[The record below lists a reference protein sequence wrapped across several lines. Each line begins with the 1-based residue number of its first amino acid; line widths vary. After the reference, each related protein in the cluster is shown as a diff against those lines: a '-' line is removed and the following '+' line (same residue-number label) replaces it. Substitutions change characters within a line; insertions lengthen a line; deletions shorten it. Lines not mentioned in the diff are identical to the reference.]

1 MLTVPQLLVVA
12 FAGPAVAV
20 FFDGAEF
27 GALPV
32 LVGRDRVAQ
41 ANAAVWAAASAA
53 EIVLPTLV
61 GISLAVVH
69 PADLLAVDALSF
81 VASAVWVRAIGRA
94 MYDSRRERPVLTAR
108 LIGTDIRAGLSFLVG
123 HVGVRTMT
131 LIGSIQCVAG
141 GGFVALMVVWCDRVP
156 RHRHAGLAVR
166 RGLGVVEHRCSRRP
180 AALPRILRRI
190 GPARLV
196 LRALPFSCLLGIL
209 TGLAPVWELGALGL
223 LAWSGAYTLVVVNGI
238 SYRQQV
244 TPEQLLGR
252 VNTTA
257 RMLSWGVGWTVG
269 AVAGGVLGST
279 IGVRPAMVVMASGSV
294 AAVAVAWASPLRT
307 APESSYVMHLDGS
320 DPPDA

>member
-1 MLTVPQLLVVA
+1 M
-12 FAGPAVAV
+12 
-20 FFDGAEF
+20 
-27 GALPV
+27 
-32 LVGRDRVAQ
+32 
-41 ANAAVWAAASAA
+41 
-53 EIVLPTLV
+53 
-61 GISLAVVH
+61 
-69 PADLLAVDALSF
+69 
-81 VASAVWVRAIGRA
+81 
-94 MYDSRRERPVLTAR
+94 
-108 LIGTDIRAGLSFLVG
+108 
-123 HVGVRTMT
+123 
-131 LIGSIQCVAG
+131 
-141 GGFVALMVVWCDRVP
+141 
-156 RHRHAGLAVR
+156 
-166 RGLGVVEHRCSRRP
+166 
-180 AALPRILRRI
+180 
-190 GPARLV
+190 

>member
-94 MYDSRRERPVLTAR
+94 MYDSRRERLGAHCPADRHRHPGRALLPGRTRGGQNDDSDRQHPVCCRRWLR
-108 LIGTDIRAGLSFLVG
+108 GTV
-123 HVGVRTMT
+123 
-131 LIGSIQCVAG
+131 
-141 GGFVALMVVWCDRVP
+141 VVWCDRVLDIGTQGW
-156 RHRHAGLAVR
+156 RF
-166 RGLGVVEHRCSRRP
+166 GVVWGSWSIGALAARRRCQYP
-180 AALPRILRRI
+180 APDR
-190 GPARLV
+190 PARLV